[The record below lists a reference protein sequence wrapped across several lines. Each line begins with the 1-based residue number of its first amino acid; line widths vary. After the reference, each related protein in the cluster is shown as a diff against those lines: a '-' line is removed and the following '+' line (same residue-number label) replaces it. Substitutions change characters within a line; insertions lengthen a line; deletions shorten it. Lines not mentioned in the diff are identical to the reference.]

1 MSQASQPKMAGGG
14 VYMNAIVK
22 PTSAAGW
29 DVSRVRRDFPIL
41 DQEVHGHPLAYLDNA
56 ATTQKPRSVIETMDQ
71 YYRRDNANVH
81 RGVHALAERATTDFE
96 AARESVRRFI
106 NARSTREIVFVRGTT
121 EAINLV
127 ASSFGQGL
135 HEGDEVILTA
145 MEHHANIVP
154 WQLVRERTGIV
165 LRVLPI
171 TPAGELDLDALPG
184 LFTARTRLLAMTH
197 VSNALGTINPV
208 EKLVAMA
215 REHDVSVL
223 LDGAQAVPHM
233 RVDVQALDCDFYA
246 FSGHKL
252 FGPTGIGV
260 LYGRES
266 RLQAM
271 PPYQGGGEMIRTVSF
286 EKTTFAGLPHRFEA
300 GTPDIA
306 GAIGLGRAIE
316 YLESLDWDAAQA
328 YEHRLLE
335 CATDRLQDIPGLRI
349 IGEARDKVALVSF
362 VMDDVHPHDMGTVLD
377 HRGLA
382 VRAGHHCAMP
392 VMTFYQVPATSRASM
407 AFYNTVEE
415 IDRLAA
421 ALRHA
426 RELLA

>member
-1 MSQASQPKMAGGG
+1 MS
-14 VYMNAIVK
+14 AIVK
-22 PTSAAGW
+22 STSADDW
-29 DVSRVRRDFPIL
+29 DVSRVRQDFPIL
-41 DQEVHGHPLAYLDNA
+41 DQQVHGHPLAYLDNA
-56 ATTQKPRSVIETMDQ
+56 ATTQKPRTVIEAMDQ

-81 RGVHALAERATTDFE
+81 RGVHALAERATADFE

-106 NARSTREIVFVRGTT
+106 NARSIREVVFVRGTT

-154 WQLVRERTGIV
+154 WQLLRERTGIV

-171 TPAGELDLDALPG
+171 TPAGELDRDALPA
-184 LFTARTRLLAMTH
+184 LFTTRTRLLAMTH

-208 EKLVAMA
+208 KEVVAVA
-215 REHDVSVL
+215 HEHGVPVL
-223 LDGAQAVPHM
+223 LDGAQALPHM

-252 FGPTGIGV
+252 FGPTGVGV
-260 LYGRES
+260 LYGRE
-266 RLQAM
+266 RLLEAM
-271 PPYQGGGEMIRTVSF
+271 PVYQGGGEMIRTVSF
-286 EKTTFAGLPHRFEA
+286 ERTTFAGLPHRFEA

-316 YLESLDWDAAQA
+316 YLEGLDWAAAQA

-335 CATDRLQDIPGLRI
+335 YATDRLKAIPGLRI
-349 IGEARDKVALVSF
+349 IGEAADKVALVSF
-362 VMDDVHPHDMGTVLD
+362 VMDDVHPHDMGTILD

-407 AFYNTVEE
+407 AFYNTVAE

>member
-1 MSQASQPKMAGGG
+1 M
-14 VYMNAIVK
+14 
-22 PTSAAGW
+22 SAAILSTRSAAW
-29 DVSRVRRDFPIL
+29 DVERVRRDFPIL
-41 DQEVHGHPLAYLDNA
+41 DQQVHGQPLAYLDNA
-56 ATTQKPRSVIETMDQ
+56 ATTQKPRVVVETVDH
-71 YYRRDNANVH
+71 YYRHDNANVH

-96 AARESVRRFI
+96 AAREAVRRFI
-106 NARSTREIVFVRGTT
+106 NARSTREIVFLRGTT

-135 HEGDEVILTA
+135 REGDEVILTM

-154 WQLVRERTGIV
+154 WQLLRERTGIV

-171 TPAGELDLDALPG
+171 TPQGELDLDTLPG
-184 LFTARTRLLAMTH
+184 LFSARTRLLAVTH
-197 VSNALGTINPV
+197 VSNALGTVNPV
-208 EKLVAMA
+208 EHLIAGA
-215 REHDVSVL
+215 HDRGVPVL
-223 LDGAQAVPHM
+223 LDGAQAVPHL

-266 RLQAM
+266 LLQAM

-306 GAIGLGRAIE
+306 GVIGLGRAIE
-316 YLESLDWDAAQA
+316 YLEGLDWAAATA
-328 YEHRLLE
+328 YEQRVLDY
-335 CATDRLQDIPGLRI
+335 ATERLQEVPGLRI

-362 VMDDVHPHDMGTVLD
+362 VMEDVHPHDMGTILD

-392 VMTFYQVPATSRASM
+392 VMAYYAVPATSRASM
-407 AFYNTVEE
+407 AFYNTFDE

-421 ALRHA
+421 ALLHA

>member
-1 MSQASQPKMAGGG
+1 MKSSTEPMT
-14 VYMNAIVK
+14 Y
-22 PTSAAGW
+22 PGW
-29 DVSRVRRDFPIL
+29 DVTSVRRDFPIL
-41 DQEVHGHPLAYLDNA
+41 DQSVHGHPLAYLDNA
-56 ATTQKPRSVIETMDQ
+56 ATTQKPRVVLEAMDG

-81 RGVHALAERATTDFE
+81 RGVHALAERATRAFE
-96 AARESVRRFI
+96 DARESVRRFI

-127 ASSFGQGL
+127 ASSFGHGL
-135 HEGDEVILTA
+135 REGDEILIST

-154 WQLVRERTGIV
+154 WQLLRECRGIV

-171 TPAGELDLDALPG
+171 TPAGELDLDRLAG
-184 LFTARTRLLAMTH
+184 LFTTRTRLLAITH
-197 VSNALGTINPV
+197 VSNALGTVNPV
-208 EKLVAMA
+208 RELIAEA
-215 REHDVSVL
+215 RRHGVPVL
-223 LDGAQAVPHM
+223 LDGAQALPHL

-266 RLQAM
+266 LLETL

-286 EKTTFAGLPHRFEA
+286 EKTTFAALPHRFEA

-316 YLESLDWDAAQA
+316 YLEALDWDAATA
-328 YEHRLLE
+328 YEARLLE
-335 CATDRLQDIPGLRI
+335 YATARLQEVPGLRI
-349 IGEARDKVALVSF
+349 IGQAQNKVALVSF
-362 VMDDVHPHDMGTVLD
+362 VMDDVHPHDMGTILD
-377 HRGLA
+377 RRGLA

-392 VMTFYQVPATSRASM
+392 VMSHYGVPATSRASM
-407 AFYNTVEE
+407 AFYNTFDE
-415 IDRLAA
+415 IDRLVE
-421 ALRHA
+421 ALRYA

>member
-1 MSQASQPKMAGGG
+1 
-14 VYMNAIVK
+14 MNAIVK
-22 PTSAAGW
+22 PASAADW
-29 DVSRVRRDFPIL
+29 DVARVRRDFPIL

-56 ATTQKPRSVIETMDQ
+56 ATTQKPQSVIEAMDQ

-81 RGVHALAERATTDFE
+81 RGVHALAERATTNFE

-106 NARSTREIVFVRGTT
+106 NASSSREIVFVRGTT

-135 HEGDEVILTA
+135 REGDEVVLTA

-154 WQLVRERTGIV
+154 WQLLRERTGIV

-171 TPAGELDLDALPG
+171 TPAGALDLEALPG
-184 LFTARTRLLAMTH
+184 LFNARTRLIALTH

-208 EKLVAMA
+208 RQVVAMA
-215 REHDVSVL
+215 HELGVPVL
-223 LDGAQAVPHM
+223 LDGAQAMPHM

-252 FGPTGIGV
+252 FGPSGIGV

-266 RLQAM
+266 LLQAM

-306 GAIGLGRAIE
+306 GAIGLGQAIE
-316 YLESLDWDAAQA
+316 YLETLDWDAATA

-335 CATDRLQDIPGLRI
+335 YATERLNDIPGLRI

-362 VMDDVHPHDMGTVLD
+362 VMDDVHPHDMGTILD

>member
-1 MSQASQPKMAGGG
+1 MSAVAQPRASAR
-14 VYMNAIVK
+14 
-22 PTSAAGW
+22 W
-29 DVSRVRRDFPIL
+29 DVGRVRSDFPIL
-41 DQEVHGHPLAYLDNA
+41 DQQVHGHPLAYLDNA
-56 ATTQKPRSVIETMDQ
+56 ATTQKPRAVIEAMDH
-71 YYRRDNANVH
+71 YYRHDNANVH

-96 AARESVRRFI
+96 AAREAVRRFI
-106 NARSTREIVFVRGTT
+106 NANSTREIVFVRGTT

-135 HEGDEVILTA
+135 CEGDEIILTA

-154 WQLVRERTGIV
+154 WQLLRERTGV
-165 LRVLPI
+165 MLRVLPI
-171 TPAGELDLDALPG
+171 TPAGELDLEALPG
-184 LFTARTRLLAMTH
+184 LFNGRTRLLSVTH
-197 VSNALGTINPV
+197 VSNALGTVNPV
-208 EKLVAMA
+208 QDLIAAA
-215 REHDVSVL
+215 RARGVPVL
-223 LDGAQAVPHM
+223 LDGAQAVPHL

-266 RLQAM
+266 LLQAM

-286 EKTTFAGLPHRFEA
+286 EKTTFAGLPHKFEA

-306 GAIGLGRAIE
+306 GAIGLGRAID
-316 YLESLDWDAAQA
+316 YLEGLDWDAATA
-328 YEHRLLE
+328 YEQRLLE
-335 CATDRLQDIPGLRI
+335 YATERLREVPGLRI

-362 VMDDVHPHDMGTVLD
+362 VMEDVHPHDLGTILD

-392 VMTFYQVPATSRASM
+392 VMTYYGVPATSRASM

-415 IDRLAA
+415 VDRLAA
-421 ALRHA
+421 ALLHA

>member
-1 MSQASQPKMAGGG
+1 MGRESGAPNVAKGFS
-14 VYMNAIVK
+14 MNAVVELK
-22 PTSAAGW
+22 PSAPW
-29 DVSRVRRDFPIL
+29 DVECVRRDFPIL
-41 DQEVHGHPLAYLDNA
+41 AQEVHGHPLAYLDNA
-56 ATTQKPRSVIETMDQ
+56 ATTQKPRVVIEAMDH
-71 YYRRDNANVH
+71 YYRHDNANVH

-96 AARESVRRFI
+96 AARETVRRFI
-106 NARSTREIVFVRGTT
+106 NARSTHEIVFLRGTT

-135 HEGDEVILTA
+135 REGDEVILTT

-154 WQLVRERTGIV
+154 WQLLRERTGIV

-171 TPAGELDLDALPG
+171 APQGELDLDALPG
-184 LFTARTRLLAMTH
+184 LFSARTRLLAVTH
-197 VSNALGTINPV
+197 VSNALGTVNPV
-208 EKLVAMA
+208 EHLIAEA
-215 REHDVSVL
+215 RERDVPVL
-223 LDGAQAVPHM
+223 LDGAQAVPHL
-233 RVDVQALDCDFYA
+233 RVDVQALECDFYA

-252 FGPTGIGV
+252 FGPTGIGI

-266 RLQAM
+266 LLQAM

-316 YLESLDWDAAQA
+316 YLEGLDWDAATAHEQ
-328 YEHRLLE
+328 RLLE
-335 CATDRLQDIPGLRI
+335 YATERLREVPGLRI

-362 VMDDVHPHDMGTVLD
+362 VMEDVHPHDLGTILD

-392 VMTFYQVPATSRASM
+392 VMTYYAVPATSRASM
-407 AFYNTVEE
+407 AFYNTFEE

-421 ALRHA
+421 ALIHA

>member
-1 MSQASQPKMAGGG
+1 MSTAIRSTPSAS
-14 VYMNAIVK
+14 
-22 PTSAAGW
+22 W
-29 DVSRVRRDFPIL
+29 DVERVRGDFPIL
-41 DQEVHGHPLAYLDNA
+41 DQQVHGYPLAYLDNA
-56 ATTQKPRSVIETMDQ
+56 ATTQKPHAVLETLDY
-71 YYRRDNANVH
+71 YYRHDNANVH
-81 RGVHALAERATTDFE
+81 RGVHALAERATGDYE

-106 NARSTREIVFVRGTT
+106 NARSSREIVFVRGTT

-127 ASSFGQGL
+127 ASSFGQSL
-135 HEGDEVILTA
+135 REGDEIILTE

-154 WQLVRERTGIV
+154 WQLLRERTGIV
-165 LRVLPI
+165 LRVVPI

-184 LFTARTRLLAMTH
+184 LFSARTRLLAMIH

-208 EKLVAMA
+208 EHIIAEA
-215 REHDVSVL
+215 REHEVPVL
-223 LDGAQAVPHM
+223 LDGAQAVPHL

-266 RLQAM
+266 RLEAM

-286 EKTTFAGLPHRFEA
+286 ERTTFAGLPHRFEA

-316 YLESLDWDAAQA
+316 YLEGMDWASAMA
-328 YEHRLLE
+328 YENRLLDYASE
-335 CATDRLQDIPGLRI
+335 SLGAVPGLRI
-349 IGEARDKVALVSF
+349 IGQARDKVPLVSF
-362 VMDDVHPHDMGTVLD
+362 VMDDVHPHDMGTILD

-392 VMTFYQVPATSRASM
+392 VMTCYRLPATSRASM
-407 AFYNTVEE
+407 AFYNTFDE
-415 IDRLAA
+415 IDRLVE
-421 ALRHA
+421 ALRYA

>member
-1 MSQASQPKMAGGG
+1 
-14 VYMNAIVK
+14 MNALVK

-56 ATTQKPRSVIETMDQ
+56 ATTQKPWSVIETMDQ

-81 RGVHALAERATTDFE
+81 RGVHALAERATTAFE

-106 NARSTREIVFVRGTT
+106 NARSTREIVFLRGTT

-154 WQLVRERTGIV
+154 WQLLRERTGIV

-171 TPAGELDLDALPG
+171 TPAGELDLDMLPG

-208 EKLVAMA
+208 EMLVAKA
-215 REHDVSVL
+215 REHDVPVL

-260 LYGRES
+260 LYGRE
-266 RLQAM
+266 RLLEAM

-316 YLESLDWDAAQA
+316 YLEGLDWEAAQA
-328 YEHRLLE
+328 YERRLLE
-335 CATDRLQDIPGLRI
+335 CATDRLKDIPGLRI

-362 VMDDVHPHDMGTVLD
+362 VMDDVHPHDMGTILD

-392 VMTFYQVPATSRASM
+392 VMSFYQVPATSRASL

>member
-1 MSQASQPKMAGGG
+1 MTA
-14 VYMNAIVK
+14 AILSMPSV
-22 PTSAAGW
+22 PW
-29 DVSRVRRDFPIL
+29 DVERVRRDFPIL
-41 DQEVHGHPLAYLDNA
+41 DQRVHGHPLAYLDNA
-56 ATTQKPRSVIETMDQ
+56 ATTQKPRMVLETLDH
-71 YYRRDNANVH
+71 YYRNDNANVH
-81 RGVHALAERATTDFE
+81 RGVHALAERATSDFE

-135 HEGDEVILTA
+135 REGDEVILTE

-154 WQLVRERTGIV
+154 WQLLRERTGVV

-171 TPAGELDLDALPG
+171 TQGGELDLDALPG
-184 LFTARTRLLAMTH
+184 LFSARTRLVAVTH

-208 EKLVAMA
+208 EKIIHTA
-215 REHDVSVL
+215 REYGVPVL
-223 LDGAQAVPHM
+223 LDGAQALPHL
-233 RVDVQALDCDFYA
+233 RVDVRALDCDFYA

-260 LYGRES
+260 LYGREELLES
-266 RLQAM
+266 M

-316 YLESLDWDAAQA
+316 YLEGLDWEAAMA
-328 YEHRLLE
+328 YEDGLLAY
-335 CATDRLQDIPGLRI
+335 ATERLQEVPGLRI
-349 IGEARDKVALVSF
+349 IGQARHKVALVSF
-362 VMDDVHPHDMGTVLD
+362 VMEDVHPHDMGTILD

-392 VMTFYQVPATSRASM
+392 VMTYYRVPATSRASM
-407 AFYNTVEE
+407 AFYNTFEE
-415 IDRLAA
+415 IDRLAEG
-421 ALRHA
+421 LLYA

>member
-1 MSQASQPKMAGGG
+1 M
-14 VYMNAIVK
+14 
-22 PTSAAGW
+22 SAAVLSTPTGSW
-29 DVSRVRRDFPIL
+29 DVERVRRDFPVL
-41 DQEVHGHPLAYLDNA
+41 GQQVHGHPLAYLDNA
-56 ATTQKPRSVIETMDQ
+56 ATTQKPQTVVEALDH
-71 YYRRDNANVH
+71 YYHHDNSNVH
-81 RGVHALAERATTDFE
+81 RGVHALAERATRDFE
-96 AARESVRRFI
+96 GARESVRRFI
-106 NARSTREIVFVRGTT
+106 NARSTREIVFLRGTT

-135 HEGDEVILTA
+135 REGDEVILTA

-154 WQLVRERTGIV
+154 WQLLRERTGIV
-165 LRVLPI
+165 LRVVPI
-171 TPAGELDLDALPG
+171 TPSGELDLDALPG
-184 LFTARTRLLAMTH
+184 LFGPRTRLLALTH
-197 VSNALGTINPV
+197 ASNALGTINPV
-208 EKLVAMA
+208 EAIIKAA
-215 REHDVSVL
+215 HEHEVPVL
-223 LDGAQAVPHM
+223 LDGAQAVPHL

-260 LYGRES
+260 LYGRE
-266 RLQAM
+266 RLLEAM

-316 YLESLDWDAAQA
+316 YLESLDWEGAMAHEA
-328 YEHRLLE
+328 RLLDH
-335 CATDRLQDIPGLRI
+335 ATERLQAVPGLRI
-349 IGEARDKVALVSF
+349 IGQAHEKVPLVSF
-362 VMDDVHPHDMGTVLD
+362 VMDDVHPHDMGTILD

-407 AFYNTVEE
+407 AFYNTFDE
-415 IDRLAA
+415 IDRLAE
-421 ALRHA
+421 ALRYA
-426 RELLA
+426 REMLA

>member
-1 MSQASQPKMAGGG
+1 
-14 VYMNAIVK
+14 MNALVK

-96 AARESVRRFI
+96 TARDSVRRFI

-154 WQLVRERTGIV
+154 WQLLRERNGIV

-184 LFTARTRLLAMTH
+184 LFSARTRLLAMTH

-208 EKLVAMA
+208 EDVVAMA
-215 REHDVSVL
+215 HEHGVPVL

-233 RVDVQALDCDFYA
+233 RVDVQSLDCDFYA

-266 RLQAM
+266 LLEAM

-286 EKTTFAGLPHRFEA
+286 ENTTFAGLPHRFEA

-316 YLESLDWDAAQA
+316 YLESLDWVAVQA

-335 CATDRLQDIPGLRI
+335 CATDRLKDIPGLRI
-349 IGEARDKVALVSF
+349 IGEAREKVALVSF
-362 VMDDVHPHDMGTVLD
+362 VMDDVHPHDMGTILD

-392 VMTFYQVPATSRASM
+392 VMTFFQVPATSRASM

>member
-1 MSQASQPKMAGGG
+1 MTLSPEPM
-14 VYMNAIVK
+14 
-22 PTSAAGW
+22 TSSGW
-29 DVSRVRRDFPIL
+29 DVTSVRRDFPIL
-41 DQEVHGHPLAYLDNA
+41 AQSVHGHPLAYLDNA
-56 ATTQKPRSVIETMDQ
+56 ATTQKPRVVIETMGD

-81 RGVHALAERATTDFE
+81 RGVHALAERATGAFE

-127 ASSFGQGL
+127 ATSFGQRL
-135 HEGDEVILTA
+135 REGDEVLISA

-154 WQLVRERTGIV
+154 WQLLRERSGIV

-171 TPAGELDLDALPG
+171 TPEGELDLDRLSS
-184 LFTARTRLLAMTH
+184 LFTARTRLLAITH
-197 VSNALGTINPV
+197 VSNALGTVNPV
-208 EKLVAMA
+208 RELIAEA
-215 REHDVSVL
+215 RRHGVPVL
-223 LDGAQAVPHM
+223 LDGAQALPHL

-266 RLQAM
+266 LLETL

-300 GTPDIA
+300 GTPDIS
-306 GAIGLGRAIE
+306 GAIGLARAIG
-316 YLESLDWDAAQA
+316 YLEQLDWEAATA
-328 YEHRLLE
+328 YEARLLE
-335 CATDRLQDIPGLRI
+335 YATARLQDVPGLRI
-349 IGEARDKVALVSF
+349 IGQAQHKVALVSF
-362 VMDDVHPHDMGTVLD
+362 VMDDVHPHDMGTILD

-392 VMTFYQVPATSRASM
+392 VMNYYGVPATSRASM
-407 AFYNTVEE
+407 AFYNTFDE
-415 IDRLAA
+415 IDRLAE
-421 ALRHA
+421 ALRYA

>member
-1 MSQASQPKMAGGG
+1 M
-14 VYMNAIVK
+14 
-22 PTSAAGW
+22 SAAILSTPTDSW
-29 DVSRVRRDFPIL
+29 DVERVRRDFPVL
-41 DQEVHGHPLAYLDNA
+41 GQQVHGYPLAYLDNA
-56 ATTQKPRSVIETMDQ
+56 ATTQKPRAVLEALDH
-71 YYRRDNANVH
+71 YYRHDNSNVH
-81 RGVHALAERATTDFE
+81 RGVHALAERATRDFE

-106 NARSTREIVFVRGTT
+106 NARSSREIVFLRGTT

-135 HEGDEVILTA
+135 REGDEVILTA

-154 WQLVRERTGIV
+154 WQLLRERTGIV
-165 LRVLPI
+165 LRVVPI
-171 TPAGELDLDALPG
+171 TPSGELDLDALPG
-184 LFTARTRLLAMTH
+184 LFGPRTRLLALTH
-197 VSNALGTINPV
+197 VSNALGTINPI
-208 EKLVAMA
+208 EDIIAA
-215 REHDVSVL
+215 AHEHDVPVL
-223 LDGAQAVPHM
+223 LDGAQAVPHL

-260 LYGRES
+260 LYGRE
-266 RLQAM
+266 RLLEAM

-286 EKTTFAGLPHRFEA
+286 EKTTFAGLPQRFEA

-316 YLESLDWDAAQA
+316 YLESLDWEAAMA
-328 YEHRLLE
+328 HEARLLE
-335 CATDRLQDIPGLRI
+335 YATERLQAVPGLRI
-349 IGEARDKVALVSF
+349 IGQAGAKVPLVSF
-362 VMDDVHPHDMGTVLD
+362 VMDDVHPHDMGTILD

-407 AFYNTVEE
+407 AFYNTFDE
-415 IDRLAA
+415 IDRLAE
-421 ALRHA
+421 ALRYA
-426 RELLA
+426 REMLA

>member
-1 MSQASQPKMAGGG
+1 M
-14 VYMNAIVK
+14 
-22 PTSAAGW
+22 SAAILSTATAPW
-29 DVSRVRRDFPIL
+29 DVERVRRDFPIL
-41 DQEVHGHPLAYLDNA
+41 DQQVHGYPLAYLDNA
-56 ATTQKPRSVIETMDQ
+56 ATTQKPRVVLDALDH
-71 YYRRDNANVH
+71 YYRHDNANVH
-81 RGVHALAERATTDFE
+81 RGVHLLAERATGDFE
-96 AARESVRRFI
+96 AAREFVRRFI

-154 WQLVRERTGIV
+154 WQLLRERAGIV

-171 TPAGELDLDALPG
+171 TPAGELDLDAMPG
-184 LFTARTRLLAMTH
+184 LFNTRTRLLAVTH
-197 VSNALGTINPV
+197 ASNALGTINPITDIISV
-208 EKLVAMA
+208 A
-215 REHDVSVL
+215 REHEVPVL
-223 LDGAQAVPHM
+223 LDGAQAVPHL

-266 RLQAM
+266 MLEAM

-286 EKTTFAGLPHRFEA
+286 EKTTFAGLPNRFEA

-316 YLESLDWDAAQA
+316 YLEGLDWEAAMA
-328 YEHRLLE
+328 HEARLLDH
-335 CATDRLQDIPGLRI
+335 ATQSLEEVPGLRI
-349 IGEARDKVALVSF
+349 IGQARDKVALVSF
-362 VMDDVHPHDMGTVLD
+362 VMDDVHPHDMGTILD

-392 VMTFYQVPATSRASM
+392 VMTYFRVPATSRASM
-407 AFYNTVEE
+407 AFYNTFEE
-415 IDRLAA
+415 IDRLAD
-421 ALRHA
+421 ALRYA

>member
-1 MSQASQPKMAGGG
+1 
-14 VYMNAIVK
+14 MNAIVQ
-22 PTSAAGW
+22 PTSVAGW
-29 DVSRVRRDFPIL
+29 DFARVRRDFPIL
-41 DQEVHGHPLAYLDNA
+41 GQEVHGHPLAYLDNA
-56 ATTQKPRSVIETMDQ
+56 ATTQKPRSVIEAMDQ

-81 RGVHALAERATTDFE
+81 RGVHALAERATTAFE

-106 NARSTREIVFVRGTT
+106 NARSIREIVFVRGTT

-154 WQLVRERTGIV
+154 WQLLGERTGIV

-171 TPAGELDLDALPG
+171 TPAGELDLDVLPG
-184 LFTARTRLLAMTH
+184 LFSARTRLLAMTH

-215 REHDVSVL
+215 HEHDVPVL
-223 LDGAQAVPHM
+223 LDGAQAMPHM

-266 RLQAM
+266 LLEAM

-316 YLESLDWDAAQA
+316 YLEGLDWDAVHA

-335 CATDRLQDIPGLRI
+335 YATGRLKEIPGLRI

-362 VMDDVHPHDMGTVLD
+362 VMDDVHPHDMGTILD

-392 VMTFYQVPATSRASM
+392 VMTFYRVPATSRASM
-407 AFYNTVEE
+407 AFYNTTEE

>member
-1 MSQASQPKMAGGG
+1 
-14 VYMNAIVK
+14 MNAIVK
-22 PTSAAGW
+22 PTSDADW
-29 DVSRVRRDFPIL
+29 DVARVRRDFPIL
-41 DQEVHGHPLAYLDNA
+41 DQAVHGHPLAYLDNA
-56 ATTQKPRSVIETMDQ
+56 ATTQKPQSVIDAMDQ

-106 NARSTREIVFVRGTT
+106 NAASTREIVFVRGTT

-135 HEGDEVILTA
+135 REGDEVILTA

-154 WQLVRERTGIV
+154 WQLLRERTGVV

-171 TPAGELDLDALPG
+171 TPAGELDLEALPG
-184 LFTARTRLLAMTH
+184 LFSAHTRLIALTH
-197 VSNALGTINPV
+197 VSNALGTVNPV
-208 EKLVAMA
+208 RQVVATA
-215 REHDVSVL
+215 HERGVPVL
-223 LDGAQAVPHM
+223 LDGAQAMPHM

-260 LYGRES
+260 LYGRETL
-266 RLQAM
+266 LQAM

-316 YLESLDWDAAQA
+316 YLEKLDWGAAMA
-328 YEHRLLE
+328 YENRLLE
-335 CATDRLQDIPGLRI
+335 YATDRLRDIPGLRV
-349 IGEARDKVALVSF
+349 IGEAQDKVALVSF
-362 VMDDVHPHDMGTVLD
+362 VMDDVHPHDMGTILD

>member
-1 MSQASQPKMAGGG
+1 M
-14 VYMNAIVK
+14 
-22 PTSAAGW
+22 SAAILPTPSVPW
-29 DVSRVRRDFPIL
+29 NVERVRGDFPIL
-41 DQEVHGHPLAYLDNA
+41 DQQVHGHLLAYLDNA
-56 ATTQKPRSVIETMDQ
+56 ATTQKPRTVIETLDH
-71 YYRRDNANVH
+71 YYRNDNANVH
-81 RGVHALAERATTDFE
+81 RGVHALAERATSDFE

-135 HEGDEVILTA
+135 RQGDEVVLTE

-154 WQLVRERTGIV
+154 WQLLRERRGVV

-184 LFTARTRLLAMTH
+184 LFSARTRLLAVTH
-197 VSNALGTINPV
+197 VSNALGTINPIEDIIEV
-208 EKLVAMA
+208 A
-215 REHDVSVL
+215 REHEVPVL
-223 LDGAQAVPHM
+223 LDGAQAVPHL

-260 LYGRES
+260 LYGREKLLES
-266 RLQAM
+266 M

-286 EKTTFAGLPHRFEA
+286 EKTTFAGLPYRFEA

-316 YLESLDWDAAQA
+316 YLEGLDWAAAMA
-328 YEHRLLE
+328 YEDGLL
-335 CATDRLQDIPGLRI
+335 AYANGRLQEVPGLRI
-349 IGEARDKVALVSF
+349 IGQARHKVALVSF
-362 VMDDVHPHDMGTVLD
+362 VMEDVHPHDMGTVLD

-392 VMTFYQVPATSRASM
+392 VMTYYRVPATSRASM
-407 AFYNTVEE
+407 AFYNTFEE
-415 IDRLAA
+415 IDRLAEG
-421 ALRHA
+421 LLYA

>member
-1 MSQASQPKMAGGG
+1 M
-14 VYMNAIVK
+14 
-22 PTSAAGW
+22 SAAILSTPTDSW
-29 DVSRVRRDFPIL
+29 DVERVRRDFPVL
-41 DQEVHGHPLAYLDNA
+41 GQQVHGYPLAYLDNA
-56 ATTQKPRSVIETMDQ
+56 ATTQKPRAVLEGLDH
-71 YYRRDNANVH
+71 YYRHDNSNVH
-81 RGVHALAERATTDFE
+81 RGVHALAERATRDFE

-106 NARSTREIVFVRGTT
+106 NARSSREIVFLRGTT

-135 HEGDEVILTA
+135 REGDEVILTA

-154 WQLVRERTGIV
+154 WQLLRERTGIV
-165 LRVLPI
+165 LRVVPI
-171 TPAGELDLDALPG
+171 TPSGELNLDALPG
-184 LFTARTRLLAMTH
+184 LFGPRTRLLALTH
-197 VSNALGTINPV
+197 VSNALGTINPI
-208 EKLVAMA
+208 EDIIAA
-215 REHDVSVL
+215 AHEHDVPVL
-223 LDGAQAVPHM
+223 LDGAQAVPHL

-260 LYGRES
+260 LYGRE
-266 RLQAM
+266 RLLEAM

-286 EKTTFAGLPHRFEA
+286 EKTTFAGLPQRFEA

-316 YLESLDWDAAQA
+316 YLESLDWEAAMA
-328 YEHRLLE
+328 HEARLLE
-335 CATDRLQDIPGLRI
+335 YATERLQAVPGLRI
-349 IGEARDKVALVSF
+349 IGQAGAKVPLVSF
-362 VMDDVHPHDMGTVLD
+362 VMDDVHPHDMGTILD

-407 AFYNTVEE
+407 AFYNTFDE
-415 IDRLAA
+415 IDRLAE
-421 ALRHA
+421 ALRYA
-426 RELLA
+426 REMLA